1 MTNSRK
7 VAGSSVEPVA
17 LIRKLENFTRLSA
30 TDREALQH
38 AVAERIKRF
47 GLREDIIREGDEPTA
62 IYMML
67 SGWACRYKFLEDGRR
82 QIVAFFLPGDLCDL
96 NVFILRRMDH
106 SLGTLTDVTVAEVRR
121 ETFEGILGG
130 HSRVTQ
136 ALWWDT
142 LVTVAVQRE
151 WTVNLGQRDALE
163 RLAHLLCELY
173 LRLESAGLAGD
184 GQCAFPITQTD
195 LADATGLSTVH
206 VNRTL
211 QELRHQGL
219 IRLADRQLVILD
231 LERLK
236 RVALYDA
243 NYLHLE
249 REGTHL
255 DANE

>member
-1 MTNSRK
+1 MTRTRK
-7 VAGSSVEPVA
+7 LASSPVEPVA
-17 LIRKLENFTRLSA
+17 LIRKLQHFTRLSA
-30 TDREALQH
+30 ADREALHQ
-38 AVAERIKRF
+38 AVAGRVRRF
-47 GLREDIIREGDEPTA
+47 GVREDVIREGDEPTA
-62 IYMML
+62 IYVML

-96 NVFILRRMDH
+96 NIFILRRMDH
-106 SLGTLTDVTVAEVRR
+106 SIGTLTNVTVAEVRR
-121 ETFEGILGG
+121 ETFEELLE
-130 HSRVTQ
+130 HHPRVTQ
-136 ALWWDT
+136 ALWWEA
-142 LVTVAVQRE
+142 LVTVAIQRE

-173 LRLESAGLAGD
+173 LRLKSSGLAED

-211 QELRHQGL
+211 QDLRQQGL
-219 IRLADRQLVILD
+219 IRLANRRLIILD

-236 RVALYDA
+236 QVAFFDA
-243 NYLHLE
+243 NYLHLQ
-249 REGTHL
+249 REGAHL